1 MEKKLTEEE
10 KKLKE
15 LEKKLGEV
23 DDNVEL
29 ENIDL
34 QTMLREKEE
43 TIQMMSEIVKR
54 LHDTAMAVARKMD

>member
-1 MEKKLTEEE
+1 LITTIHQAGNSSNINRGALGKMEKKLTEEE

-34 QTMLREKEE
+34 QTMLREK
-43 TIQMMSEIVKR
+43 
-54 LHDTAMAVARKMD
+54 